1 MLTAEVATSAAADVA
16 REVRIV
22 VADPHD
28 LTRAGVCSLI
38 DAHPGYSVVGQASH
52 GPEAIDI
59 VVKTKPD
66 VVLLDATMPMLDGLV
81 LTRHIR
87 HRSPGSAVVLMSVSC
102 TAEDLLASLRAGAL
116 GYVLKDVPRLDLVA
130 VIDRAVSGEH
140 AIEATLAT
148 GILARMAGEASE
160 AWDAPAPLTV
170 RELEIL
176 GRITEGETNREIAQ
190 ALMVAVGTVK
200 IHVEHILAKLHVSG
214 RTEAA
219 VHAVRLGIVA
229 RPADADGDER
239 LGT

>member
-1 MLTAEVATSAAADVA
+1 MLRAEVAVLLTADVA

-22 VADPHD
+22 VADSHD

-38 DAHPGYSVVGQASH
+38 EARPGYSVIGQASH
-52 GPEAIDI
+52 GPEAIDLI
-59 VVKTKPD
+59 ARTRPD
-66 VVLLDATMPMLDGLV
+66 VVLLDATMPTIDGLD

-87 HRSPGSAVVLMSVSC
+87 HRSPGSAVVLMAVAC
-102 TAEDLLASLRAGAL
+102 TVEDLLASLRAGAL
-116 GYVLKDVPRLDLVA
+116 GYVLKDVQQSELMS

-148 GILARMAGEASE
+148 GILTRMAGE
-160 AWDAPAPLTV
+160 DADVSYVPDPLTV

-176 GRITEGETNREIAQ
+176 TRMTEGETNREMAEALVIAI
-190 ALMVAVGTVK
+190 GTVK

-219 VHAVRLGIVA
+219 VRAVRLGIVP
-229 RPADADGDER
+229 RPSDPE
-239 LGT
+239 